1 MRWAL
6 RVALALAAVSIGA
19 QQPRA
24 TAILPGFRSPVWL
37 DTTGQARVLGAPRD
51 RVLAAVDTALQSL
64 GIPLDVRMPSAGLV
78 GTGRLKT
85 QRRLGGERISRWL
98 DCGVGVRGATAD
110 VYQVSLALL
119 GMVRQ
124 VHADS
129 VELRVALAAGAQ
141 DFSGPL
147 GDPISCSS
155 TGALE
160 ERVFAA
166 VAARLKAP

>member
-1 MRWAL
+1 MRWVL
-6 RVALALAAVSIGA
+6 RVAVAVAAVPIGA

-24 TAILPGFRSPVWL
+24 TAMLPGFRSPVWM
-37 DTTGQARVLGAPRD
+37 DTTGQARVFGAPRD
-51 RVLAAVDTALQSL
+51 RVLAAVDTALKSL
-64 GIPLDVRMPSAGLV
+64 GIPLDVRLPAAGLV
-78 GTGRLKT
+78 GTGKLKT

-98 DCGVGVRGATAD
+98 DCGVGARGATAD
-110 VYQVSLALL
+110 VYQISLALL

-160 ERVFAA
+160 ERVFAV
-166 VAARLKAP
+166 VAARLATP

>member
-1 MRWAL
+1 MRWTL
-6 RVALALAAVSIGA
+6 RLAVALAAAPIAA

-24 TAILPGFRSPVWL
+24 TAILPGFRSPVWM
-37 DTTGQARVLGAPRD
+37 DTTGQARVLAAPRD
-51 RVLAAVDTALQSL
+51 RVFAAVDSALQSL
-64 GIPLDVRMPSAGLV
+64 GIPLEIRAPGAGLV
-78 GTGRLKT
+78 GTGKLKT
-85 QRRLGGERISRWL
+85 QRRLAGVPMSRWL
-98 DCGVGVRGATAD
+98 DCGVGARGATAD

-119 GMVRQ
+119 GMVRP
-124 VHADS
+124 VGADS

-160 ERVFAA
+160 ERVFTA
-166 VAARLKAP
+166 VASRLKAP